1 MLETTLETMMVVV
14 VVPRSWSTLFCLT
27 SAMLPEIMILWYLGG
42 RSLAFVLLFKYTHEF
57 FMIPWFIMW
66 VLSSSIPRCKH
77 QKEPV
82 DFESPIFL
90 TYCSWHLFLALLG
103 SRLFGKTMQ
112 QVTSSK
118 PQNFQWIAPHRGGWV
133 GWGLFSS
140 SLCQLTHVKITS
152 SIVIVV
158 GLMES
163 TENAMVFTQPV
174 SPDDLKLPGCAR
186 EKFAA
191 SSILGF
197 GNFTSTHLGNRTQ
210 NFRRFSIRVF
220 LWRIL
225 PDTWPRQ
232 NIWKNSVGSFWWIG
246 IIVSYPRLDVH
257 HHWNCLERKK

>member
-14 VVPRSWSTLFCLT
+14 VVPPSWSTLFCLT

-90 TYCSWHLFLALLG
+90 PYCSWHLFLALLG

-140 SLCQLTHVKITS
+140 SLCQLTHVK
-152 SIVIVV
+152 
-158 GLMES
+158 M
-163 TENAMVFTQPV
+163 Q
-174 SPDDLKLPGCAR
+174 
-186 EKFAA
+186 
-191 SSILGF
+191 
-197 GNFTSTHLGNRTQ
+197 
-210 NFRRFSIRVF
+210 
-220 LWRIL
+220 
-225 PDTWPRQ
+225 
-232 NIWKNSVGSFWWIG
+232 
-246 IIVSYPRLDVH
+246 
-257 HHWNCLERKK
+257 